1 MKPLKLQMK
10 AFGAYREETIDF
22 SDLENESLFLI
33 SGPTGAGKSTIF
45 DAMTYALYG
54 KPSGTHKTEYDL
66 VSDFAEEG
74 EKARVGLTFEI
85 RGKAYYVQR
94 GLDVTVS
101 EGSKSF
107 KSTDM
112 AFYPVGEEEK
122 TLSKKNEI
130 DSAVSTLI
138 GLDYDQFK
146 QTIMI
151 PQGEFRELLTA
162 DSAKREAA
170 FQEIFDTVFYK
181 RFEMAMDQQAKAANG
196 ELKDLEKE
204 RDHQFDQ
211 LTHLSEKILEE
222 ALGQENR
229 HYEALLVALASERK
243 ALRERIDAQKEK
255 MEAQRKEIEELSETI
270 TLGEQKNARFELL
283 KSRKEAL
290 GVLEQEKEAVEKK
303 EDQLKRLRILAR
315 IKGAEDA
322 FRREDKALSTIQK
335 DLQSLKEA
343 EEKLRKAY
351 AEAKAA
357 HEKRPEWQKAL
368 EEAQGQRSRLKG
380 LAPLYGNLDALEK
393 EIGTLSKARDQ
404 EDKAL
409 KSLQDQRKAMT
420 EKIKALEAS
429 IRASEDVGG
438 ELVTSEE
445 RGRRL
450 GKEKKALEAYGELE
464 MNRATYGKRL
474 AKAKE
479 ALDLRE
485 KGRDQANRELEK
497 LREMHLAHQVYV
509 LAETLEEGEPCPVC
523 GSEDHPAPA
532 HPSGDED
539 RVSEAL
545 LEEKEKALKASEKA
559 LKDAQAAV
567 QTLEKEIGVLEA
579 QAASQLEL
587 VALEAEETPDQALER
602 VVRGHKD
609 EQAHYRTLQGAKKKR
624 QEDQKRLSDLQEQF
638 TALEDQLEKARRQAE
653 ETTKKTEIAK
663 TSLSEARKQIPEDL
677 PDRESYDGRM
687 RVLEERIVTLKQQ
700 IDAVEK
706 AYKEASEALKS
717 KGAEIAIKDR
727 DLSDQKTAADQAQST
742 FEATLQKEGFG
753 NREVYEKEK
762 ETLAGLD
769 VEVLEKAVATYK
781 DQVATLRVQVA
792 DLEKELEG
800 HQAVDLT
807 ALKEKRQV
815 LRAELD
821 DLLDREQ
828 KRVTDEQ
835 IMGNVL
841 RETQRLSEAIEERE
855 ASYKE
860 VRTLADLALGKNGQ
874 KMHLN
879 SYVLRIYLNRVLK
892 AANAR
897 LKTMTGG
904 RFTLFMAEHSTGKS
918 KNAGLDLEVHDFYTG
933 KKRSVKSLSGGE
945 SFKTAMAFALG
956 VSDIIRHTAGGI
968 QLNTLFIDEG
978 FGTLDTESLDQAIEM
993 LIELQADGRLIGI
1006 ISHVPELKE
1015 RIESKLMIEQT
1026 AAGSKA
1032 RFVKI

>member
-22 SDLENESLFLI
+22 SDLEKESLFLI

-122 TLSKKNEI
+122 TLSKKSEI
-130 DSAVSTLI
+130 DSAVTSLI

-181 RFEMAMDQQAKAANG
+181 RFEIAMDQQAKTAYG

-204 RDHQFDQ
+204 RNNQFDQ
-211 LTHLSEKILEE
+211 LGHLNEKVLEE

-229 HYEALLVALASERK
+229 HYEALLVALASEREDLK
-243 ALRERIDAQKEK
+243 ERISVQKGK
-255 MEAQRKEIEELSETI
+255 MEAQREEIEALSATMTI
-270 TLGEQKNARFELL
+270 GEQKNARFALL
-283 KSRKEAL
+283 KERKEAL
-290 GVLEQEKEAVEKK
+290 EALEKDREKIDQKK
-303 EDQLKRLRILAR
+303 DQLKRLGILAR
-315 IKGAEDA
+315 LSGLREA
-322 FRREDKALSTIQK
+322 FAREEKALALIQK
-335 DLQSLKEA
+335 ELETLKET
-343 EEKLRKAY
+343 EKKLAKDY
-351 AEAKAA
+351 TEAKEKY
-357 HEKRPEWQKAL
+357 EKRPAWQKAL
-368 EEAQGQRSRLKG
+368 EEAQDVQSRLKG
-380 LAPLYGNLDALEK
+380 LAALYGNLDALEK
-393 EIGTLSKARDQ
+393 EIERLSKARDQ
-404 EDKAL
+404 EDKVL
-409 KSLQDQRKAMT
+409 KSLQDQRKVMT

-445 RGRRL
+445 RGRQL

-464 MNRATYGKRL
+464 TNRETHGKLL

-479 ALDLRE
+479 ALDFRD
-485 KGRDQANRELEK
+485 KGREQADRELER
-497 LREMHLAHQVYV
+497 LREMHLAHQVFV
-509 LAETLEEGEPCPVC
+509 LAEALEEGVPCPVC

-532 HPSGDED
+532 HPSGEED

-545 LEEKEKALKASEKA
+545 LEEKEKALVAADKAVKE
-559 LKDAQAAV
+559 AQTAV
-567 QTLEKEIGVLEA
+567 QLLEKEIGVIEA

-587 VALEAEETPDQALER
+587 VTLEAGEKADRALAR
-602 VVRGHKD
+602 VVAAHKK
-609 EQAHYRTLQGAKKKR
+609 EQDHYRNLQGSKKKR
-624 QEDQKRLSDLQEQF
+624 LEDQKRLSDLQDQL
-638 TALEDQLEKARRQAE
+638 TVLEDQLEKARLQVE
-653 ETTKKTEIAK
+653 ETTRKRDITE
-663 TSLSEARKQIPEDL
+663 TSLSGTRKQIPEDL
-677 PDRESYDGRM
+677 PDRKTYDERM
-687 RVLEERIVTLKQQ
+687 RALDERIARLKKQ

-706 AYKEASEALKS
+706 AFKEASETLGS
-717 KGAEIAIKDR
+717 KRAEIAIKEK
-727 DLSDQKTAADQAQST
+727 DLAEQTVARQEAEKTFDMGL
-742 FEATLQKEGFG
+742 EKEGFADK
-753 NREVYEKEK
+753 EAYEKEK
-762 ETLAGLD
+762 ETLSGLD
-769 VEVLEKAVATYK
+769 TVVLEHEVTSYQKQLAAL
-781 DQVATLRVQVA
+781 QVQVE
-792 DLEKELEG
+792 DLDKELAG
-800 HQAVDLT
+800 HAEVDLS
-807 ALKEKRQV
+807 ALKEKREG
-815 LRAELD
+815 LRTALD
-821 DLLDREQ
+821 DLVDREQ

-835 IMGNVL
+835 IMGHVL
-841 RETQRLSEAIEERE
+841 RETKRLSKEIEERE
-855 ASYKE
+855 NAYHE
-860 VRTLADLALGKNGQ
+860 VRTLADLALGKNSQ

-1015 RIESKLMIEQT
+1015 RIESKLTIEQT
-1026 AAGSKA
+1026 PAGSKA
-1032 RFVKI
+1032 KFVKM